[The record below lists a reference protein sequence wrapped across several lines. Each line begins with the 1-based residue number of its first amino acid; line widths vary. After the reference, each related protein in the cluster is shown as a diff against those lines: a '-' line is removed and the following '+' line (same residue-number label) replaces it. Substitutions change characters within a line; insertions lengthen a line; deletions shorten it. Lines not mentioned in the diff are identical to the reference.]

1 MNAHQGHITRFQQ
14 ADGSWRFYWV
24 GSAWVPCFPP
34 AGNERCIDGSK
45 PDGDGQCLE
54 PKENGCLSMAYGAC
68 GFNNNNISVYS
79 SPTLSNDN
87 WRAETRDAVPRA
99 TRAVGEYWQPNF
111 EYNPGTKKYVLW
123 WLYSKPGK

>member
-1 MNAHQGHITRFQQ
+1 M
-14 ADGSWRFYWV
+14 
-24 GSAWVPCFPP
+24 PCFPP
-34 AGNERCIDGSK
+34 AGNETCVDGSK

-87 WRAETRDAVPRA
+87 WRLETRDAVPRA